1 MTVCCSAM
9 VDWVVEQG
17 TEMFKRTTAEGSWAT
32 NGDGL
37 FADGVNALLELA

>member
-17 TEMFKRTTAEGSWAT
+17 TEMFKRTTAEGSWRRT
-32 NGDGL
+32 V
-37 FADGVNALLELA
+37 ADDVNALLELA